1 MVLAPSAVLPK
12 NNPHAVRFKFACAIA
27 ESGADG
33 EVLLVANDCGSFDEP
48 NRRPEISSVLQA
60 DKSGRSAAAV
70 NHARLDRVANL
81 FVADLVFT
89 LHLMIANLALVISA
103 LMGKNNCRNQHH
115 DCQACLKIRQIIDF
129 ECRAKK
135 APN

>member
-1 MVLAPSAVLPK
+1 MVLDPSADLPK
-12 NNPHAVRFKFACAIA
+12 NNPHAARFRFACAKA
-27 ESGADG
+27 DVGADG
-33 EVLLVANDCGSFDEP
+33 EVLLVAIDCGSSDEP
-48 NRRPEISSVLQA
+48 NRSPEISSVLQA

-70 NHARLDRVANL
+70 NHTRFERVAIL

-103 LMGKNNCRNQHH
+103 PMGKNNCRNQHD

-129 ECRAKK
+129 GCKVMK
-135 APN
+135 API